1 VRMALGAQRR
11 QVIWLILKR
20 GLLQLATGLTLGLAT
35 ALALSRLLRG
45 VLVEITPSDPATFA
59 AITVV
64 FTMVSIAAC
73 LLPVRQATRI
83 DPLLALRA
91 E

>member
-1 VRMALGAQRR
+1 
-11 QVIWLILKR
+11 
-20 GLLQLATGLTLGLAT
+20 
-35 ALALSRLLRG
+35 LALSRLLRG